1 MAPPAPPSHRNAT
14 CADSPIVPGRDISG
28 SVVLQPSPTG
38 GGGVDATPVAD
49 GAAGYKQCRA
59 KCCGLSGC
67 KAWVVA
73 SPSAP
78 KGAAPAPC
86 QPGKPC
92 CWLKGGAASQ
102 GGSCPYCTSS
112 VWNPSSGGPSA
123 LNEQVGNFALHGP
136 QAPGVTTEAMTG
148 DTLEDVWSQFTAAG
162 ADAARAVKPT
172 AVHGA
177 VSATTSVP
185 PGQNRTLVIVLGWHF
200 KTRYFTNS
208 PIGNYYANLHPS
220 AAAAAAGLA
229 ARLPAVVDTVRGWH
243 AAFFN
248 PAPEPTVPQW
258 LQDVL
263 VNSMSQWR
271 SAFMTA
277 DGRWRQW
284 EAYDCVDVDSVHNG
298 KCSSSRL
305 RLIPSEK
312 PLHRLSAADALRAV
326 CKIVMLSR
334 FAVLPVSLTKEY
346 HHFSIQ
352 TS

>member
-1 MAPPAPPSHRNAT
+1 MAPPAPPSHRNIT

-102 GGSCPYCTSS
+102 GPPCPYCTSS

-123 LNEQVGNFALHGP
+123 LNEQVGDFAIHGP
-136 QAPGVTTEAMTG
+136 QAPGVTAEVMTG
-148 DTLEDVWSQFTAAG
+148 DTLEDVWSQFTAVG

-185 PGQNRTLVIVLGWHF
+185 PGQNRTLTIVRLAPLKNGGDHSF
-200 KTRYFTNS
+200 GGRFGPLRNRS
-208 PIGNYYANLHPS
+208 PVLWCRSGF
-220 AAAAAAGLA
+220 LA
-229 ARLPAVVDTVRGWH
+229 SRQR
-243 AAFFN
+243 
-248 PAPEPTVPQW
+248 Q
-258 LQDVL
+258 Q
-263 VNSMSQWR
+263 R
-271 SAFMTA
+271 K
-277 DGRWRQW
+277 DG
-284 EAYDCVDVDSVHNG
+284 ENTSKNG
-298 KCSSSRL
+298 RDM
-305 RLIPSEK
+305 
-312 PLHRLSAADALRAV
+312 A
-326 CKIVMLSR
+326 
-334 FAVLPVSLTKEY
+334 
-346 HHFSIQ
+346 
-352 TS
+352 